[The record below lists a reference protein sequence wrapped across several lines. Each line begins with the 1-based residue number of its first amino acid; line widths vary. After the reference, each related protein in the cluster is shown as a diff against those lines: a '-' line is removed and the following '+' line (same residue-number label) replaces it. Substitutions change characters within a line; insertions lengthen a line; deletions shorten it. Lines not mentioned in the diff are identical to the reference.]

1 VRDSGK
7 TIALDINSSLDSG
20 ARGTIG
26 LCMKHFHPA
35 KRRSVALRIAQALAI
50 ALPLFAHATLAQD
63 VPAPQE
69 DAATAELP
77 TIVVSG
83 EQPGPGLWKVSSG
96 DHVLWILGTL
106 SPLPKDIHWRSK
118 EVEET
123 VASAQEVLDSPRI
136 KMNADVGFFGKLR
149 LLPSLVGVRDN
160 PDHGTLQQVVPADLY
175 ARWIALKTKYF
186 GAGRGKNIETWRPIF
201 AAIELWNEA
210 IRKTGL
216 TRSDI
221 TGDVVR
227 DAAKRAGLQPV
238 TPTYTIDIND
248 PHTAVKQFK
257 QGAMDD
263 LDCFRKTLDR
273 IDSDINAMTVRA
285 NAWATG
291 DIATLRTLRD
301 SDQREACLNAVTGS
315 DMAREHGVVDVPER
329 IEKVWLDAA
338 SAALAKN
345 AVTFARLPIN
355 ELVVKDGYLAKLKAK
370 GYTIEE
376 PDDDAE

>member
-1 VRDSGK
+1 MRHH
-7 TIALDINSSLDSG
+7 AP
-20 ARGTIG
+20 
-26 LCMKHFHPA
+26 CMKHSRPQ
-35 KRRSVALRIAQALAI
+35 KRRRVALRIAQTLAI
-50 ALPLFAHATLAQD
+50 ALPLFAHAALAPD
-63 VPAPQE
+63 APAPQE
-69 DAATAELP
+69 GAATTELP

-106 SPLPKDIHWRSK
+106 SPLPKGIHWQSK

-123 VASAQEVLDSPRI
+123 IASAQEVLDSPRI

-160 PDHGTLQQVVPADLY
+160 PDHATLQQVVPADLY
-175 ARWIALKTKYF
+175 SRWIALKTKYF
-186 GAGRGKNIETWRPIF
+186 GEGRGRNIETWRPIF

-210 IRKTGL
+210 ISKSGL
-216 TRSDI
+216 TRSDS

-227 DAAKRAGLQPV
+227 AAAKRAGLEPV

-248 PHTAVKQFK
+248 PHAAVKEFK

-301 SDQREACLNAVTGS
+301 SDQREACLAAVTGT
-315 DMAREHGVVDVPER
+315 DMAREHGVGDIPER

-355 ELVVKDGYLAKLKAK
+355 ELVVKDGYLAQLKAK
-370 GYTIEE
+370 GYTVEA
-376 PDDDAE
+376 PDDGAE